1 MNIIKDEELQW
12 NQSVLFLLEE
22 VQNGLKEKIFV
33 NIKYLIKNIEKTIH

>member
-1 MNIIKDEELQW
+1 MNIIKDEELRR

-33 NIKYLIKNIEKTIH
+33 NIKYLIKNIEKTIY